1 MIEGTVEEID
11 DRYPTA
17 TVVELEAAGEV
28 PLGSETG
35 ELNEAAV
42 MPLDSK
48 SPGLKPSDQT
58 VTDSEIID
66 PDDSN
71 SGALDLSAPD
81 IDSGGTEPNA

>member
-1 MIEGTVEEID
+1 
-11 DRYPTA
+11 
-17 TVVELEAAGEV
+17 
-28 PLGSETG
+28 
-35 ELNEAAV
+35 

-48 SPGLKPSDQT
+48 SPGLEPSDQT